1 MEPASQRRRGS
12 LTLQLNKIGHV
23 TTIARVAA
31 DLGEDADW
39 LLDVANEMEPE
50 DGLIWVYGT
59 GEAAEG
65 VMAFTDF
72 GLENLGELIKIYKAR
87 SRPARTID

>member
-1 MEPASQRRRGS
+1 M
-12 LTLQLNKIGHV
+12 QLNKVHHV

-31 DLGEDADW
+31 ELGEDEEW
-39 LLDVANEMEPE
+39 LSDVANGMEPE

-59 GEAAEG
+59 GETAEG

-72 GLENLGELIKIYKAR
+72 GLENLDDLIKIYKADPDLLAR
-87 SRPARTID
+87 STDQK